1 MVIMN
6 RIEEIENKILD
17 LTNEIISLT
26 KIEEELWDYHPDNPD
41 RVDVKD
47 SYQKIKDKIYDLEL
61 KIEEKEEKILIIKEE
76 GDLSDPDW
84 KGFDHIKNPHK
95 EN

>member
-6 RIEEIENKILD
+6 RIEEIENKILV

-41 RVDVKD
+41 KIDVKD
-47 SYQKIKDKIYDLEL
+47 SYQRIKDKIYDLEL
-61 KIEEKEEKILIIKEE
+61 KIEEEEERLDYIKKE
-76 GDLSDPDW
+76 GDLSDQDW
-84 KGFDHIKNPHK
+84 KGFDHVSNPHK
-95 EN
+95 EK

>member
-41 RVDVKD
+41 KIDVKD
-47 SYQKIKDKIYDLEL
+47 SYQKIKDKIFDLEL
-61 KIEEKEEKILIIKEE
+61 KIEEEKEKIKYIKYE
-76 GDLSDPDW
+76 GDLSDSDW
-84 KGFDHIKNPHK
+84 KGFNHSTNTHK
-95 EN
+95 E